1 MDTKLCAINVR
12 KNYDSDTKMKDAI
25 FQRMKRF
32 DTIIVLKKRNCRVC
46 GSDRKLQEHSCI
58 VNMKHRFTTTLA
70 QQFDIGICFLAS
82 FEAINT
88 CHRQQKIKIDHIADG
103 IFGYRTDDNL
113 DSTCS
118 DNYSIYFKSIVKI
131 KSDKK
136 NLREI
141 NDDFKKENLLIRAI
155 VVVEEEEEEENEGE
169 KEEME
174 EGEEEEE
181 EEGEEEE
188 EEEVEEEEDYED
200 EEQEEEEEEEEA
212 EDEEINFYSVK
223 NDVAIRLIIDLVDL
237 YLNSKIP
244 NRMYCK
250 NEAWRSWTNK
260 IDEIE
265 YLHWFDSHRNSC
277 SADQSGPRGKV
288 DVDALGEMLKRFELN
303 YTNTTLFCKGLFE
316 WWNKQNTFFK
326 GPNVGSAS

>member
-1 MDTKLCAINVR
+1 MVKQTEYL
-12 KNYDSDTKMKDAI
+12 
-25 FQRMKRF
+25 FQRNPIWVALARGYKRLRGERLSKGRLTAHAEPGSKWNF
-32 DTIIVLKKRNCRVC
+32 SSFKKIFFQT
-46 GSDRKLQEHSCI
+46 K
-58 VNMKHRFTTTLA
+58 KYF
-70 QQFDIGICFLAS
+70 FKDIGICFLAS

-88 CHRQQKIKIDHIADG
+88 CHRQQKIKVDHIADG

-118 DNYSIYFKSIVKI
+118 DNYRYDNSIYFKSIVKI

-155 VVVEEEEEEENEGE
+155 IVVAEEEEEENEEEKEEGE

-174 EGEEEEE
+174 EGEQEEE

-212 EDEEINFYSVK
+212 EDEGK
-223 NDVAIRLIIDLVDL
+223 NHELVYDSIDD
-237 YLNSKIP
+237 
-244 NRMYCK
+244 
-250 NEAWRSWTNK
+250 
-260 IDEIE
+260 
-265 YLHWFDSHRNSC
+265 
-277 SADQSGPRGKV
+277 
-288 DVDALGEMLKRFELN
+288 
-303 YTNTTLFCKGLFE
+303 
-316 WWNKQNTFFK
+316 
-326 GPNVGSAS
+326 